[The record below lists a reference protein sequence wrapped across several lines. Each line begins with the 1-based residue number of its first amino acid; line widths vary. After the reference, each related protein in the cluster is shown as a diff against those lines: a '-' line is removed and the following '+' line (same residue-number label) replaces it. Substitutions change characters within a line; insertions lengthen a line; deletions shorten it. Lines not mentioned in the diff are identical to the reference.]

1 MTTGFILS
9 VCAFALLGIALIIT
23 FRDNRRLAESG
34 RRLAERLKE
43 YRKAAQEGKPLY
55 CITRTIPEGKIA
67 VEKMTFQ
74 NGCPLTMVIKEF
86 NNKTDD
92 GEDDEELNV
101 FEAQELIAHLKE

>member
-34 RRLAERLKE
+34 RRLTERIKE
-43 YRKAAQEGKPLY
+43 YRKAAEDGQPLY

-86 NNKTDD
+86 NNKTED
-92 GEDDEELNV
+92 GKDDEELNII
-101 FEAQELIAHLKE
+101 EANELIAHLKE